1 MTFGFIITRHVN
13 SEKTNLYWNQCVKL
27 LRLYYPDNKIVLIDD
42 NSNKELVKS
51 DFDYNNLQII
61 YSEFPGRG
69 ELLPYIYYLKEKWF
83 DKAVII
89 HDSVFFNAFIDF
101 DKLTENVLPLWFFYN
116 NNSELDNVHRIVS
129 YLNNNHIINR
139 YLLKWHEPNTWV
151 SCFGAQCFI
160 THDFLIKLN
169 DIYNISAL
177 VDVIKNRSDR
187 CALERIFGILFYIE
201 TQNKDA
207 LLGSINHYCLHPK
220 IQNCTYTFDEY
231 ISDFYKNTLSQKII
245 KVWTGR

>member
-27 LRLYYPDNKIVLIDD
+27 LRLYYPNNKIVLIDD
-42 NSNKELVKS
+42 NSNKDLVKS
-51 DFDYNNLQII
+51 EFDYENLQII
-61 YSEFPGRG
+61 HSEFKGRG

-116 NNSELDNVHRIVS
+116 NNSELHNVHRIAG
-129 YLNNNHIINR
+129 YLNNNNIIHK
-139 YLLKWHEPNTWV
+139 YLLNWHKLNTWV
-151 SCFGAQCFI
+151 SCFGTQCFI
-160 THDFLIKLN
+160 THDFLMKLN
-169 DIYNISAL
+169 NIYNISAL

-201 TQNKDA
+201 TQNKKS
-207 LLGSINHYCLHPK
+207 LLGCINDHRLPSRIK
-220 IQNCTYTFDEY
+220 KNEYTFDEY
-231 ISDFYKNTLSQKII
+231 ISDFYKKTLSQRII